1 MKNEECRMKK
11 IKLKYLF
18 QKLSNGFWGNEEEN
32 NENDI
37 VCIRVADF
45 IFQNGKISTDN
56 LTIRNI
62 PSLNKEDIL
71 LKGDILLEKSGGGEK
86 TPVGRCVLFDLNIKA
101 VCSNFITRL
110 KIDDKHYPKY
120 IHYLLTYLYLI
131 GETNKHIKQTTGIQ
145 NLDVSSFLNSSFFIP
160 PLSEQTAIANFL
172 DDKTAKIDSLI
183 EKKKKL
189 IELYKEERTAVIN
202 HYVLG
207 QHLLSI
213 DNGQSCLSAD
223 RLTIDNS
230 QLSIMN
236 YQLPKRWEVKKLK
249 YVAKMEYGESLAADD
264 RLNGEIPV
272 YGSNGVVGYH
282 SIAITKSPC
291 IIIGRKGSFGKINWS
306 DIPCFPIDTTYYI
319 DVDRCKED
327 LQFIYF
333 VLLTLNLDSFSKDTG
348 VPGLNR
354 DDAYEKLIFLPP
366 LQEQQQIVEYIEAET
381 KRIDEKIKRT
391 EKEIELLQEY
401 RTALISEV
409 VTGKIKV

>member
-32 NENDI
+32 DENDI

-120 IHYLLTYLYLI
+120 VHYLLTYLYLI

-202 HYVLG
+202 QAVTRGINPNVKLKPSGIDWLG
-207 QHLLSI
+207 DIPEH
-213 DNGQSCLSAD
+213 
-223 RLTIDNS
+223 
-230 QLSIMN
+230 
-236 YQLPKRWEVKKLK
+236 WEVKKLK
-249 YVAKMEYGESLAADD
+249 YD
-264 RLNGEIPV
+264 LNIKSGDGIKSEEIYFEGTYPV
-272 YGSNGVVGYH
+272 YGGNGIMGYTENFN
-282 SIAITKSPC
+282 SDKLD
-291 IIIGRKGSFGKINWS
+291 IIIGRVGAKCGNVRLVDGKKWISDNALVAKVFEGFDHKFISILLESINLNS
-306 DIPCFPIDTTYYI
+306 LANQNAQPLITG
-319 DVDRCKED
+319 
-327 LQFIYF
+327 
-333 VLLTLNLDSFSKDTG
+333 TLVREKVVC
-348 VPGLNR
+348 VPQKI
-354 DDAYEKLIFLPP
+354 E
-366 LQEQQQIVEYIEAET
+366 EQQQIVEYIEAET